1 MQTFF
6 FFFKITLWGSHLFN
20 CFISCWLNVFL
31 FVCFFSYQGSR
42 NLTCYCGKQGF
53 NFFLSDFFY
62 FLLWKAMLSSTI
74 LLGSYF
80 WFFTNLCEFLSWML
94 HLLYTFAIF
103 GKGHTAH
110 ARRRLKLLMRTVYMM
125 YMMIAQLA
133 KIVFKTEYS
142 PPPPAI
148 WRPWASTSSSGIL
161 PDLASSAFLIGQPE
175 MT

>member
-1 MQTFF
+1 MFF
-6 FFFKITLWGSHLFN
+6 CL
-20 CFISCWLNVFL
+20 
-31 FVCFFSYQGSR
+31 FFSYQGSR

-142 PPPPAI
+142 PPPPSNLTSMSFNIFI
-148 WRPWASTSSSGIL
+148 WHSSRFGIFCL
-161 PDLASSAFLIGQPE
+161 FDWSAWDDIN
-175 MT
+175 TVHKS